1 MIDKLIE
8 LAGIKDSI
16 DIKRGEKKYFED
28 DWIIGQLESEI
39 KEVKDEIRPNNKP
52 FLEDELGDILW
63 GWLVLVQKMKSKGFI
78 RTHEAVIQ
86 RALKKYSQRI
96 GTLNGDKDDKVKWEA
111 VKAKQKLELLD
122 ELEYQN

>member
-16 DIKRGEKKYFED
+16 DLKRGEKKYFED

-63 GWLVLVQKMKSKGFI
+63 GWLVLVEKLKSKGLV
-78 RTHEAVIQ
+78 TSHEAVIQ
-86 RALKKYSQRI
+86 RALKKYTQRI
-96 GTLNGDKDDKVKWEA
+96 GSINGDSGDKVKWEEI
-111 VKAKQKLELLD
+111 KAKQKQELLE
-122 ELEYQN
+122 ELRG